1 MSGGQLYGFRALE
14 NKLVLTEVVVTA
26 LGEDTEIRENVW
38 SERCLRPEPREDS
51 LGVRTGELGG

>member
-1 MSGGQLYGFRALE
+1 MYGFRALE